1 MYQKAMPAG
10 SAGIMAASYGMEAI
24 LKSVEPI
31 QEEEQQQ
38 EPQQPEP
45 VNPDLTPNSDPTPNP
60 EQE

>member
-24 LKSVEPI
+24 LKPVEPV

-38 EPQQPEP
+38 EPQQQEP
-45 VNPDLTPNSDPTPNP
+45 QQQEPANPDQTPNP

>member
-10 SAGIMAASYGMEAI
+10 SAGIMAASYGMEAV
-24 LKSVEPI
+24 LKPVEPV

-45 VNPDLTPNSDPTPNP
+45 QQPEPASPDQTPNP
-60 EQE
+60 GQE